1 MNQCVIIQKSH
12 LKLTKIN
19 ESLQIKESQKI
30 KNKQK
35 IYGHSLPRGLEKQRT
50 PSPLPG
56 RVYLFLSTPFI
67 VYTIIIV

>member
-30 KNKQK
+30 NKK
-35 IYGHSLPRGLEKQRT
+35 FMDTHSPGLKKQRT
-50 PSPLPG
+50 PSPPLWLDVPIF
-56 RVYLFLSTPFI
+56 VSAFV